1 MPLTEQIMVDA
12 VHAYVAA
19 FDRGD
24 AAAVAALFADG
35 ATVEDP
41 IGTEQK
47 RGREAILDFYT
58 QSMATGAKL
67 TLQGPIRVAPP
78 YAAFAFQ
85 VALHHGGADLV
96 VDVIDIFRFD
106 TEGRIATMTAYFGPS
121 NMRGT

>member
-1 MPLTEQIMVDA
+1 MIDT

-24 AAAVAALFADG
+24 PAAVTALFAAD

-41 IGTEQK
+41 VGTEPK
-47 RGREAILDFYT
+47 RGRQAILDFYT

-67 TLQGPIRVAPP
+67 ALQGPVRAVVP

-85 VALHHGGADLV
+85 VALHHEGSDLT

-106 TEGRIATMTAYFGPS
+106 ADGKIAAMTAYFGPS
-121 NMRGT
+121 NMREA